1 MLAFAPM
8 IRMGCVTLTTLF
20 AFLPSALAQQ
30 PAPPAVVAQQPAR
43 SADDIARRTLDILS
57 APGALEKARYISFT
71 FNVERDGK
79 ILASYP
85 QRWDRF
91 TGEYRVSGKT
101 VDGLRFDVTLNV
113 NTKKGHGSIGGI
125 PVTDN
130 TKFQELFAIGYRQF
144 IADTTWLILPFELM
158 YPGVHRTYDGQRTDS
173 CGHTWDLLKLTF
185 DENIVGLPVGDV
197 YWLWINRDTGMV
209 EEWDVQPVGRT
220 DQRPLEVMLRAYQ
233 RVGGLLVS
241 AQRDIRSTGQTIM
254 FDDIKILPEVPKGAF
269 E

>member
-1 MLAFAPM
+1 M
-8 IRMGCVTLTTLF
+8 IRVFCVVLTTLF
-20 AFLPSALAQQ
+20 AIASPSPAQQ
-30 PAPPAVVAQQPAR
+30 TGPN
-43 SADDIARRTLDILS
+43 ADDIARRTLDILS
-57 APGALEKARYISFT
+57 APGALEKARYIAFT
-71 FNVERDGK
+71 FNVERGGK

-101 VDGLRFDVTLNV
+101 VDGLSFDVTLNV
-113 NTKKGHGSIGGI
+113 VTRKGHGSIDGR

-144 IADTTWLILPFELM
+144 MADTTWLFMPFELM

-185 DENIVGLPVGDV
+185 DPNVVGLPAGDE
-197 YWLWINRDTGMV
+197 YWFWINRNTGMI
-209 EEWDVQPVGRT
+209 EQWDVKPAGSK
-220 DQRPLEVMLRAYQ
+220 DHDPMESMLRDYQ

-241 AQRDIRSTGQTIM
+241 TRREIRSKGQAIR
-254 FDDIKILPEVPKGAF
+254 FDDLKILPEPPQGAF